1 MESSN
6 SGYHGSLSGQTGP
19 NIQTYTMAFS
29 DRTHGFL
36 GGFNAVGAPG
46 FARTVLDDAGLQ
58 SQRMWYDRLGRL
70 VFSQNTKQQLAGNY
84 SYSTYDALGRVA
96 EAGQVSASTANPFSM
111 VLGANVNGAFNPT
124 VINDANAVNF
134 LYYNLRTE
142 VLTTHYDQSMPGNT
156 VPFTQENLRLRV
168 ASVTYQDAM
177 DNNAGTPTVDGDPL
191 TFQHATHYSYDI
203 HGNVKHLAQ
212 DIPQLNLAAGLPNPY
227 TGPHRYKELHY
238 TFDLI
243 SGNVNEVTYQPGKL
257 EQWIHKYTYDAD
269 NRLSQASFTSNNAD
283 IELGANYLYYP
294 HGPLRRL
301 ELGHKG
307 IQGMDYAYTLQGWI
321 KGLNSDI
328 LKLTNDMGGDSRAGS
343 LNATFPRDV
352 FGYSL
357 HYNLNDYKAIDPDWG
372 NSTVTDF
379 LAKRGGDIDNSTNLR
394 ELYNGNI
401 ASWSQTLPNTN
412 MWGPTSANEIGNNL
426 RFVYQYDQLNRLLV
440 ARASDKMNAGNDWS
454 AITANL
460 PTQLYKS
467 SYGYDANGNILN
479 AERWDQFQTRYDQ
492 FEYNYLTSGGKRRSN
507 RLYRV
512 KDQMPANVVD
522 PSDPADQGVADID
535 DNGLLFNNDPVTINN
550 GSNNYRYDPLGNLN
564 QDKREQIAQ
573 IDWTVAGKVKSVTR
587 TAGSTLAA
595 LTFGYGAHGHRI
607 WKKNLQTGN
616 TTFYIH
622 DAQGNLMAT
631 YEAKPAVN
639 SLALSERPIYGSDRL
654 GMDVNKI
661 ELYGLPD
668 IRFTNLPT
676 NGPAGLRRY
685 EIKDHLGNVCVTT
698 TGDRYGIDQ
707 TPPDGTIDYTMPKVV
722 SWSGYE
728 PFGSLLPG
736 RQFNAGNYRF
746 GFQGQEKDDEV
757 YGATGTSNTAEFWQ
771 YDTRLGRRWNLDPVI
786 KGNVS
791 SYSCFSNAPTMMV
804 DPLGDTDYYNRR
816 GKWIGT
822 DGIDNGVMQMAI
834 QTSTAK
840 VIRQATRKN
849 EVITMNPT
857 VYTDIVQ
864 LPNPVT
870 LLVMETLWKLSRD
883 IEYTMAVGKQG
894 GRELW
899 LTRAGM
905 EGKAPTEEALETQAS
920 WGRINGYSVHTHHPD
935 VTQNGVDEQS
945 GNPIWSVSASY
956 PSLVDVQNA
965 ATYEALYPDFNQD
978 GRQSMVIGPEYVFAE
993 GGSKSAP
1000 PQFAGVSI
1008 SFYTSKNTT
1017 PTRLGVPLEQTSSM
1031 VPNAKMEFNAFLKA
1045 ARRAGKDQETR
1056 RK

>member
-1 MESSN
+1 
-6 SGYHGSLSGQTGP
+6 
-19 NIQTYTMAFS
+19 
-29 DRTHGFL
+29 
-36 GGFNAVGAPG
+36 
-46 FARTVLDDAGLQ
+46 
-58 SQRMWYDRLGRL
+58 
-70 VFSQNTKQQLAGNY
+70 
-84 SYSTYDALGRVA
+84 
-96 EAGQVSASTANPFSM
+96 
-111 VLGANVNGAFNPT
+111 
-124 VINDANAVNF
+124 
-134 LYYNLRTE
+134 
-142 VLTTHYDQSMPGNT
+142 
-156 VPFTQENLRLRV
+156 
-168 ASVTYQDAM
+168 
-177 DNNAGTPTVDGDPL
+177 
-191 TFQHATHYSYDI
+191 
-203 HGNVKHLAQ
+203 
-212 DIPQLNLAAGLPNPY
+212 
-227 TGPHRYKELHY
+227 
-238 TFDLI
+238 
-243 SGNVNEVTYQPGKL
+243 VNEVTYQPGML

-269 NRLSQASFTSNNAD
+269 NRLSQASYTSNNAD

-307 IQGMDYAYTLQGWI
+307 IQGLDYAYTLQGWI

-328 LKLTNDMGGDSRAGS
+328 LTLTNDMGGDSRAGS

-454 AITANL
+454 AIAANL

-492 FEYNYLTSGGKRRSN
+492 FEYNYLTSGGKRLSN

-535 DNGLLFNNDPVTINN
+535 DNGLLFNSDPVTINN

-654 GMDVNKI
+654 GMDMNKI

-698 TGDRYGIDQ
+698 TGDRYGVDQ
-707 TPPDGTIDYTMPKVV
+707 TPPDGIIDYTMPKVV

-736 RQFNAGNYRF
+736 RNYSSGSYRYL
-746 GFQGQEKDDEV
+746 FQGQEHDDEIN
-757 YGATGTSNTAEFWQ
+757 GAPGTSYAFE
-771 YDTRLGRRWNLDPVI
+771 YRIHDPRVGRFLSI
-786 KGNVS
+786 
-791 SYSCFSNAPTMMV
+791 
-804 DPLGDTDYYNRR
+804 DPLAAEYPYNSPYAFAE
-816 GKWIGT
+816 
-822 DGIDNGVMQMAI
+822 N
-834 QTSTAK
+834 K
-840 VIRQATRKN
+840 VIQFVELEGLECGQGASTPPQKPTDDPGAALVSAAKGVWDFFTSDDVPAQEKVN
-849 EVITMNPT
+849 AVIPDKLGMLALKG
-857 VYTDIVQ
+857 ISQ
-864 LPNPVT
+864 LPQGKRMGLEVD
-870 LLVMETLWKLSRD
+870 LSGWGAGEWTEAGQEA
-883 IEYTMAVGKQG
+883 IGLGAGAFVGSGAKAVG
-894 GRELW
+894 W
-899 LTRAGM
+899 RAPL
-905 EGKAPTEEALETQAS
+905 KAPTKVPKPAPVQTPRGPALQAMTPEAIAARGPVQNGAVLYRQGSFGVQNTADAQFWSLTNPATTPNYVQSLGMPGSSSQGANWIMTGQVRAGSPFVVRPAPGIGANGGGALE
-920 WGRINGYSVHTHHPD
+920 V
-935 VTQNGVDEQS
+935 VTPPGGVQ
-945 GNPIWSVSASY
+945 
-956 PSLVDVQNA
+956 VQ
-965 ATYEALYPDFNQD
+965 TFTMP
-978 GRQSMVIGPEYVFAE
+978 
-993 GGSKSAP
+993 
-1000 PQFAGVSI
+1000 
-1008 SFYTSKNTT
+1008 
-1017 PTRLGVPLEQTSSM
+1017 
-1031 VPNAKMEFNAFLKA
+1031 
-1045 ARRAGKDQETR
+1045 
-1056 RK
+1056 